1 MIIKKHMAGTK
12 MANSVKN
19 IIEYIKPTRFD
30 KITRIE
36 KLKNITLIQDS
47 FFYSMVKAPEGAQYI
62 RGKRKKPDTL
72 KMKKNEHFFEKK
84 IWENIIDFLE
94 LKHTCLQVDFGGQGL
109 NLKEIL
115 VSKYLRADK
124 QNENYIEISI
134 DLLETL

>member
-62 RGKRKKPDTL
+62 RGQRKKPDT
-72 KMKKNEHFFEKK
+72 
-84 IWENIIDFLE
+84 
-94 LKHTCLQVDFGGQGL
+94 
-109 NLKEIL
+109 
-115 VSKYLRADK
+115 
-124 QNENYIEISI
+124 
-134 DLLETL
+134 